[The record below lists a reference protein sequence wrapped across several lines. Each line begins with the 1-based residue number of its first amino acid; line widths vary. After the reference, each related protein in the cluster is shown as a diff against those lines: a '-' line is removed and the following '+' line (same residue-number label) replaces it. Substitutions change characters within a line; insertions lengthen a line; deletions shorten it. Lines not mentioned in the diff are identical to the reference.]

1 MSQLILNQ
9 QLWAAV
15 CKNDTAIVEAALV
28 AGADPNFRDSPL
40 DPTAEG
46 ACFSTHS
53 ILHEACFRGH
63 EESVAL
69 LLRHGAE
76 QCQDGT
82 YDLTPLHLACL
93 IGHLGIITRLVERGA
108 DVKASDGGGDSV
120 LMCAMMGENP
130 YASPP
135 VWLYEKMETPSKIV
149 AMLDYLVKAGAD
161 PNQVNVA
168 GEAPLWN
175 AIRYQGPEV
184 FAKLLESGAD
194 VRHTTGLDMDLI
206 AEAAETL
213 SRADVLSD
221 IPHHRKEGNGMR
233 KRVMACMEI
242 AHHQGLPWRDIP
254 ENERLMNYPSEKL
267 YSQMKSLWASMTAA
281 NGATPSR
288 SATP

>member
-1 MSQLILNQ
+1 MHQLTLNQ

-15 CKNDTAIVEAALV
+15 CRNDIAIVEAALV
-28 AGADPNFRDSPL
+28 AGADPNFRDAPL

-63 EESVAL
+63 HQAVAL

-93 IGHLGIITRLVERGA
+93 IGNLDIAICLVGHGG
-108 DVKASDGGGDSV
+108 DVKAPDGMGDSV
-120 LMCAMMGENP
+120 LMCVMMGENP
-130 YASPP
+130 YATPP
-135 VWLYEKMETPSKIV
+135 VWLHEKMEVPGKIV
-149 AMLDYLVKAGAD
+149 ALLDFLVKAGAD
-161 PNQVNVA
+161 PNQVNMA

-175 AIRYQGPEV
+175 AIRYQSPEV
-184 FAKLLESGAD
+184 FSKLVEMGAD
-194 VRHTTGLDMDLI
+194 VRHTTEFDMDLI

-221 IPHHRKEGNGMR
+221 IPHHRKEGNAMR
-233 KRVMACMEI
+233 KRIMACMEI
-242 AHHQGLPWRDIP
+242 AHYQGLSWRDLP
-254 ENERLMNYPSEKL
+254 EDGRLMQYPSEKL
-267 YSQMKSLWASMTAA
+267 YSQMKSLWSSMTASC
-281 NGATPSR
+281 GVSPSR
-288 SATP
+288 GVSP

>member
-28 AGADPNFRDSPL
+28 AGADPNFRDAPL

-63 EESVAL
+63 EEAVAL

-93 IGHLGIITRLVERGA
+93 TGRVDIASRLVERGA
-108 DVKASDGGGDSV
+108 DVKATDGTGDSV
-120 LMCAMMGENP
+120 LMCALMGENP
-130 YASPP
+130 YATPP
-135 VWLYEKMETPSKIV
+135 VWLYEKMEKPAHIV
-149 AMLDYLVKAGAD
+149 ALLDFLVKAGAD
-161 PNQVNVA
+161 PNQPNEA
-168 GEAPLWN
+168 GETPLWN

-184 FAKLLESGAD
+184 VDKLFSLGAD
-194 VRHTTGLDMDLI
+194 VRQRTCFDTDLI
-206 AEAAETL
+206 AEAADVL

-221 IPHHRKEGNGMR
+221 MTQHRKEGNAMR
-233 KRVMACMEI
+233 KRIMACMEI
-242 AHHQGLPWRDIP
+242 AHQHGLSWREI
-254 ENERLMNYPSEKL
+254 EAGERLMHYPSEKL
-267 YSQMKSLWASMTAA
+267 YAQMKSLWSSMSAA
-281 NGATPSR
+281 GTTSPSR
-288 SATP
+288 NAAP